1 MSMVGHYLVV
11 TASELEKLY
20 SDPDSVE
27 KFLFEEKDYDG
38 VYIDKAWHA
47 IHFTLTGSV
56 WDGDPPLAN
65 VVMGGEPI
73 GEDLGWGP
81 ARVLSV
87 NQVADAYL
95 ALEDIPVSKFRTMCN
110 VGMLEKNDI
119 YPSIWHEGESAVD
132 YVAYNYK
139 LVVDVFKEAS
149 EKKCAL
155 VVFRS

>member
-1 MSMVGHYLVV
+1 
-11 TASELEKLY
+11 
-20 SDPDSVE
+20 
-27 KFLFEEKDYDG
+27 
-38 VYIDKAWHA
+38 
-47 IHFTLTGSV
+47 V